1 MSKYDNV
8 CIMADFNFSPIC
20 WDGAWT
26 YERDNDL
33 KECLGDAYLTQRSTE
48 KPNKAQSKSNV
59 KHTRFDSGL

>member
-48 KPNKAQSKSNV
+48 KPNKA
-59 KHTRFDSGL
+59 